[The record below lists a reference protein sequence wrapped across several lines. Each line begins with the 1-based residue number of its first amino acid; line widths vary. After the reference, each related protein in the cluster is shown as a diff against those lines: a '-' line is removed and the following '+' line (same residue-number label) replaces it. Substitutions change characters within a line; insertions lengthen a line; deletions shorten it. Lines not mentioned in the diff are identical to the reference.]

1 METRLLTYAELAD
14 ALGIT
19 AASAK
24 RLAIRRRWSKKP
36 GNDGKSRVVVPIE
49 RLQAERK
56 SVPSDDPGD
65 DTGDDDAAVVS
76 SDATSDK
83 LIIVTT
89 LTRHIERLEQ
99 ELATLK
105 TERDRERDRAADFA
119 IEAGAVPPLRTAVE
133 ALKAALETERGRGA
147 GLRIERDRLLGQL
160 AERTSRGWW
169 PFRRRA

>member
-24 RLAIRRRWSKKP
+24 RLAIRRRWPKKP
-36 GNDGKSRVVVPIE
+36 GNDGKSRVVVPVE

-56 SVPSDDPGD
+56 TVTSNDPGD
-65 DTGDDDAAVVS
+65 DTSDDTTVVT

-83 LIIVTT
+83 LIVVTT